1 MAVNEKDYAIVVGI
15 NGYSQLRPLKGAK
28 KDAAAF
34 AEWLISPEGGGL
46 PPKNVATILSLEE
59 LPADPFDA
67 RPIQKDIDRA
77 LRNFGVERNQK
88 IGRRLYFY
96 FAGHGFGPNFDDVGM
111 LMADAAMQRLKTNIG
126 LRPYLDYFHK
136 TGFFDQVVFFLDC
149 CRDIIS
155 VPTAEPTFTP
165 EIMAPLGSVEDF
177 VVLAAAY
184 GEKAFEPTIADVGER
199 RGLLTQAIL
208 EGLRDPE
215 LADEQGRFTAFTLRE
230 HVMKK
235 VPELATEEKLR
246 QKPNIPRLPDEEMI
260 FGTAPI
266 QNIKVQI
273 VIPSGL
279 SGELVLLHGTDRRE
293 IDRHPADQSPWERE
307 LPRNSRYE
315 IEHTASGLSVIL
327 EPRKAKDDPYVFKFP
342 RPS

>member
-28 KDAAAF
+28 MDAMAF
-34 AEWLISPEGGGL
+34 AEWLISPDGGGL
-46 PPKNVATILSLEE
+46 PTKNVATILSLEE

-111 LMADAAMQRLKTNIG
+111 LMADAAMQRLKNNIG

-155 VPTAEPTFTP
+155 VPTAEPAFTP
-165 EIMAPLGSVEDF
+165 EIMAPLGPVEDF

-184 GEKAFEPTIADVGER
+184 GEKAFEPTSADVGER
-199 RGLLTQAIL
+199 RGLLTKAIL
-208 EGLRDPE
+208 EGLRNPD
-215 LADEQGRFTAFTLRE
+215 LADEQGRLTAFTLRE

-246 QKPNIPRLPDEEMI
+246 QKPNIPRLPNEEMI
-260 FGTAPI
+260 FSTVPI
-266 QNIKVQI
+266 VSLKVQI
-273 VIPSGL
+273 VVPSGL
-279 SGELVLLHGTDRRE
+279 TGELVLFHGTDRRE
-293 IDRHPADQSPWERE
+293 IDRHSADQSPWVKD

-327 EPRKAKDDPYVFKFP
+327 DPRKAKDDPYVFKFP